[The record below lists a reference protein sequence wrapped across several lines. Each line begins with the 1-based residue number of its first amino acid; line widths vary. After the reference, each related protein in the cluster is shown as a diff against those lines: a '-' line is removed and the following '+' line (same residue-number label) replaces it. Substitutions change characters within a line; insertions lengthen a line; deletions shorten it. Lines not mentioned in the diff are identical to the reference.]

1 MNPSLE
7 QKENH
12 GPRAQAGGFGGE
24 GAGGGL
30 KWEGGVSRRQL
41 SCGGWINSKALLYSA
56 GNYDKPMINRTARE
70 LLEHCA
76 YVYIHEELTHW
87 QSP

>member
-41 SCGGWINSKALLYSA
+41 SCGGWINSKALLYKMERIKHTA
-56 GNYDKPMINRTARE
+56 VLGGQNLMIPKSKQPNA
-70 LLEHCA
+70 
-76 YVYIHEELTHW
+76 
-87 QSP
+87 